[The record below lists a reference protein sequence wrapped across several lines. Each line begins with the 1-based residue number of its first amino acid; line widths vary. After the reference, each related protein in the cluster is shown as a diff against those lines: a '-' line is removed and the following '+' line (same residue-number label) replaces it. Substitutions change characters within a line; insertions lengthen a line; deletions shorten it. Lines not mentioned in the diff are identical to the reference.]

1 MVQRLAEKYVGELSE
16 MAKHSNLV
24 IVPDKPNDLSGVLT
38 TALGI
43 YGQVN
48 SQITEAPAA
57 RPEPQPRSGTSKVV
71 HPLTE

>member
-1 MVQRLAEKYVGELSE
+1 M
-16 MAKHSNLV
+16 
-24 IVPDKPNDLSGVLT
+24 PDKPNDLSGVLT

-57 RPEPQPRSGTSKVV
+57 
-71 HPLTE
+71 HPKPAAKKWDE

>member
-1 MVQRLAEKYVGELSE
+1 M
-16 MAKHSNLV
+16 

-48 SQITEAPAA
+48 SQVTAAAAPAAPAA
-57 RPEPQPRSGTSKVV
+57 RPKPTAKWDE
-71 HPLTE
+71 

>member
-1 MVQRLAEKYVGELSE
+1 M
-16 MAKHSNLV
+16 

-48 SQITEAPAA
+48 SQVTAAAAPAA
-57 RPEPQPRSGTSKVV
+57 PAAASAPSARPKAAVKWDE
-71 HPLTE
+71 